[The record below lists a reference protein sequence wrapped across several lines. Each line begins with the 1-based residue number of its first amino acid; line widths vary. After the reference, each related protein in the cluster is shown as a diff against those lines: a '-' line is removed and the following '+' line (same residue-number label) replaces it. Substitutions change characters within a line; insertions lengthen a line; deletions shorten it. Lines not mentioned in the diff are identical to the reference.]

1 MSWDKSR
8 VNDWESSL
16 KVPAEPASKSSTAVT
31 WRYQEER
38 YLLDLFFV
46 TPDGAIQWRGRVGNE
61 SRGGYQIASPGSASV
76 EGGIASVSRTNNH
89 VEVWWI
95 GPKGSVESAHLI
107 EGAVWW
113 KKHTLAEPGSA
124 ALASPVAALSIA
136 ESKMEVWWIGPS
148 GRVEGSAYDTP
159 TSKWTPYQLTAEH
172 KANYAS
178 GLVLTSSDLPR
189 APGTDESSPLRTIQ
203 HLFWVTPTGTVES
216 VYRITGLK
224 DKWTPLSIPDSQATS
239 SRYSICAI
247 NTEDHRRVSLF
258 CVWPDGTIAEH
269 RGQLLLE
276 FMDKNT
282 YRMDWT
288 RPILSSAKLAH
299 PHGSITGV
307 ARERGVYDIFWI
319 TPARGIDG
327 IHVSKDDLRSK
338 YSYSGPA
345 TVTASGC
352 MLAKKHKED
361 FHTYLWAI
369 SSEGVYGTLLMGEV
383 KPPLTVR

>member
-16 KVPAEPASKSSTAVT
+16 KVPSEPASKSSTAVT
-31 WRYQEER
+31 WRFQEDR
-38 YLLDLFFV
+38 YLLDIFFV
-46 TPDGAIQWRGRVGNE
+46 TPDGAIQRRGRMGDE
-61 SRGGYQIASPGSASV
+61 SRGVYQIAGPGSASV
-76 EGGIASVSRTNNH
+76 EGGIASVSRTSNH

-95 GPKGSVESAHLI
+95 GPKGSVESAYLI

-113 KKHTLAEPGSA
+113 KKYTLAEPGSA
-124 ALASPVAALSIA
+124 ALASPIAALSIA
-136 ESKMEVWWIGPS
+136 ETKMEVWWISPS
-148 GRVEGSAYDTP
+148 GRVKGSAHDTSV
-159 TSKWTPYQLTAEH
+159 SKWTPYHLTAEH

-178 GLVLTSSDLPR
+178 GLVLTSCDLPR
-189 APGTDESSPLRTIQ
+189 APGADDSSPLRNIQ

-216 VYRITGLK
+216 AYRITGLK
-224 DKWTPLSIPDSQATS
+224 DKWALLSIPDSQATS

-247 NTEDHRRVSLF
+247 NTEDHRRTSLY

-276 FMDKNT
+276 FLDKNT
-282 YRMDWT
+282 YRMEWT
-288 RPILSSAKLAH
+288 HPTLSSAKLAH
-299 PHGSITGV
+299 PHGSITAV
-307 ARERGVYDIFWI
+307 SREKGIYDIFWI

-338 YSYSGPA
+338 YSYSGPD

-352 MLAKKHKED
+352 MLARKQKED

-369 SSEGVYGTLLMGEV
+369 SNEGVYGTLLMGEV